1 MSGLLKQGGRQ
12 PLSLEY
18 LGLSLKSGRSDALR
32 RFQTGAPMT
41 LLTMEES
48 ALALADRHI
57 VEALQ
62 RIALQEKRVHDQ
74 QKYGRDSSQS
84 EKLLCI
90 MRDILC
96 SFTEHRRQIEEELER
111 ERRLPKPLGP

>member
-1 MSGLLKQGGRQ
+1 
-12 PLSLEY
+12 
-18 LGLSLKSGRSDALR
+18 
-32 RFQTGAPMT
+32 MT
-41 LLTMEES
+41 LRTEES

-62 RIALQEKRVHDQ
+62 RIALQQKRVSDQ
-74 QKYGRDSSQS
+74 KKCGRDSSQS
-84 EKLLCI
+84 EQLLCI

-111 ERRLPKPLGP
+111 ERRLLNTLGH